1 MKHKAQGGAA
11 AVEFALVLPILL
23 LLVFAI
29 LELGL
34 LLYNKA
40 VITNASREAARFG
53 VVMRSPPENKPD
65 SDAIEKKAL
74 DYCSNFLVSL
84 SPSTS
89 SAPNLEVTVPIPG
102 AGGSFGEPLTVT
114 VSYTFTGLGLG
125 TLLSPLTGPITLTAT
140 TVMNNE

>member
-40 VITNASREAARFG
+40 VITNASREAARYG
-53 VVMRSPPENKPD
+53 VVMRTPKHTSGE
-65 SDAIEKKAL
+65 IEQKAL

-84 SPSTS
+84 SPS
-89 SAPNLEVTVPIPG
+89 ANPDPIVSIDG
-102 AGGSFGEPLTVT
+102 AGESFGQPLTVT
-114 VSYTFTGLGLG
+114 VNYTFSGLGLG
-125 TLLSPLTGPITLTAT
+125 TLLSPLTGPITLAAT
-140 TVMNNE
+140 TVMTNE

>member
-1 MKHKAQGGAA
+1 MKHKAQGGAS

-53 VVMRSPPENKPD
+53 VVMRTPKHT
-65 SDAIEKKAL
+65 SDEIEQKAL

-84 SPSTS
+84 SPLNNPDPTFINPS
-89 SAPNLEVTVPIPG
+89 VIIPIPG
-102 AGGSFGEPLTVT
+102 AGGSFGQPLTVT
-114 VSYTFTGLGLG
+114 VNYTFSGLGLG

-140 TVMNNE
+140 TVMTNE

>member
-1 MKHKAQGGAA
+1 MKHKAQGGAS

-53 VVMRSPPENKPD
+53 VVMRSPPGNKPD
-65 SDAIEKKAL
+65 SGAIEKKAL

-84 SPSTS
+84 SPSANPDPTFS
-89 SAPNLEVTVPIPG
+89 IDG
-102 AGGSFGEPLTVT
+102 AGQSFGQPLTVT
-114 VSYTFTGLGLG
+114 VNYTFSGLGLG
-125 TLLSPLTGPITLTAT
+125 TLLSPLTGPVTLTAT
-140 TVMNNE
+140 TVMTNE

>member
-1 MKHKAQGGAA
+1 MKNKAQGGAT

-40 VITNASREAARFG
+40 VITNASREAARYG
-53 VVMRSPPENKPD
+53 VVMRTPKHTE
-65 SDAIEKKAL
+65 IEIRQKAL

-84 SPSTS
+84 SPS
-89 SAPNLEVTVPIPG
+89 ANPDPTVSIDG
-102 AGGSFGEPLTVT
+102 AGQSFGQPLTIT
-114 VSYTFTGLGLG
+114 VNYTFSGLGLG

-140 TVMNNE
+140 TVMTNE

>member
-1 MKHKAQGGAA
+1 MKHKAQGGAT

-40 VITNASREAARFG
+40 VITNAGREAARYG
-53 VVMRSPPENKPD
+53 VVMRTPKHTSGE
-65 SDAIEKKAL
+65 IEQKAL

-84 SPSTS
+84 SPS
-89 SAPNLEVTVPIPG
+89 ANPDPTVSIDG
-102 AGGSFGEPLTVT
+102 AGGSFGQPLTVT
-114 VSYTFTGLGLG
+114 VNYTFSGLGLG

-140 TVMNNE
+140 TVMTNE

>member
-1 MKHKAQGGAA
+1 MKHKAQAGAS

-29 LELGL
+29 FELGL

-40 VITNASREAARFG
+40 VITNASREAARYG
-53 VVMRSPPENKPD
+53 VVMRTPKHTSGE
-65 SDAIEKKAL
+65 IEQKAL
-74 DYCSNFLVSL
+74 DYCSDFLVSL
-84 SPSTS
+84 SPSTTLD
-89 SAPNLEVTVPIPG
+89 PNLEVTVPIPG
-102 AGGSFGEPLTVT
+102 AGGSFGQPLTVT